1 MPQEKDPKKRERR
14 DKAIVRMY
22 RDGIELAF
30 IASKWNLS
38 ERGVT
43 RIVRDRG
50 IKTRPNLKDRFG
62 LKCWELRES
71 GMSYKTIAA
80 KLGLTSEWSV
90 KQLIRRTRR
99 GLEAEIA
106 ALEADNLKLRRLLR
120 AKERSQPG

>member
-22 RDGIELAF
+22 RDGIELAI
-30 IASKWNLS
+30 IASEWNLS

-43 RIVRDRG
+43 RIVRDKG
-50 IKTRPNLKDRFG
+50 IEARPNLKDRFG
-62 LKCWELRES
+62 LKCWALRES
-71 GMSYKTIAA
+71 GLSYKTIAA
-80 KLGLTSEWSV
+80 KLGLASEWSV

-106 ALEADNLKLRRLLR
+106 ELEAENVKLRRLLR

>member
-1 MPQEKDPKKRERR
+1 MPQERDPKKRERR

-22 RDGIELAF
+22 HDGIELAI
-30 IASKWNLS
+30 IASKWSLS

-43 RIVRDRG
+43 RIVRDKG
-50 IKTRPNLKDRFG
+50 IKRRPNLKDRFG
-62 LKCWELRES
+62 LKCWSLRES

-80 KLGLTSEWSV
+80 KLGLASEWSV

-106 ALEADNLKLRRLLR
+106 ELEAQNAKLRRLLG
-120 AKERSQPG
+120 AKEGS